1 MKGIEGEFRGDT
13 RVAGSSL
20 HVSPSVQIVLVVSS
34 DPGLSFLVERV
45 MEGVQIGV
53 VGASDPQGAA
63 DVFHRCQA
71 TVIVFDICGEEASA
85 AEAPDWLNRLGIRVP
100 MILVTDAKN
109 RDEAIAAL
117 DKGAYDIVE
126 SPVNEKLLRRAILR
140 GIECGDHRRFKRS
153 YQRMLEEQVQE
164 QTVEIS
170 RRKDFLQAILDSST
184 LVSIVLTDLEQKV
197 LFWNTGA
204 RNIFGYS
211 PEEIVGSKIT
221 RIYPGDEIAEDT
233 VTNLRDMLQC
243 RQGIVHGKMRQI
255 AKDGSDRF
263 VSLALTPMLGPDGE
277 MEGTLGVGLDV
288 SEEVR
293 LNDELLESLE
303 QIKRIQEISVFMMAK
318 VAESRDRETGSHL
331 MRIREYGRALCN
343 RLSERKTYKAL
354 VTPLFVDNLV
364 RSSVLHDIGKVAIPD
379 SILMSNET
387 FTPDERKIMMQ
398 HSKFGGD
405 ALDEAVKALGE
416 ESFLSIGREIAY
428 YHHEHWDGNGYPFG
442 LKGDEIPLSARIV
455 AIADVYDALTTER
468 RYKKRFSHK
477 EACRLIVENSGRQFD
492 PALVDVFME
501 VEGEFL
507 AVRNR
512 FASPV
517 RVIP

>member
-1 MKGIEGEFRGDT
+1 MKGNEGEFRGDM
-13 RVAGSSL
+13 RVAASSL
-20 HVSPSVQIVLVVSS
+20 QASSPPRSVLVVSS
-34 DPGLSFLVERV
+34 DTGFSGLI
-45 MEGVQIGV
+45 EGITAGKEIGV
-53 VGASDPQGAA
+53 VEAPKPRGATDL
-63 DVFHRCQA
+63 FHLHRPA
-71 TVIVFDICGEEASA
+71 VIVFDVRGEETSA
-85 AEAPDWLNRLGIRVP
+85 TEALDWLNRAGTRVP
-100 MILVTDAKN
+100 MILVADAKN

-126 SPVNEKLLRRAILR
+126 SPVDEKLLRRAILR
-140 GIECGDHRRFKRS
+140 GIECGDHRRFRQN
-153 YQRMLEEQVQE
+153 YQQMLEEQVQE
-164 QTVEIS
+164 QTIEIS

-184 LVSIVLTDLEQKV
+184 LVSIVLTDLEQRV

-211 PEEIVGSKIT
+211 TEEIVGSKIT
-221 RIYPGDEIAEDT
+221 RLYPGDEITEDT
-233 VTNLRDMLQC
+233 VTNLRDMVQC
-243 RQGIVHGKMRQI
+243 KQGIVHGKMRQI

-263 VSLALTPMLGPDGE
+263 VSLALTPMLGPGGD

-303 QIKRIQEISVFMMAK
+303 QIKRIQEISIFMMAK

-331 MRIREYGRALCN
+331 IRIREYGRALCK
-343 RLSERKTYKAL
+343 RLSEKDAYKSL
-354 VTPLFVDNLV
+354 VTPLFAENLV

-387 FTPDERKIMMQ
+387 FTPDERKVMML

-442 LKGDEIPLSARIV
+442 LKGEEIPLSARIV
-455 AIADVYDALTTER
+455 AVADVYDALTTKR
-468 RYKKRFSHK
+468 RYKKRFPH
-477 EACRLIVENSGRQFD
+477 EDACRLIMENSGTQFD
-492 PALVDVFME
+492 PSLVEVFLE
-501 VEGEFL
+501 VEEEFL

-512 FASPV
+512 FASPL
-517 RVIP
+517 